1 MAHQTAKEFQGFNQY
16 ETDDQYLQDL
26 AYKAKFAEEISNNM
40 QVPKSLNYHE
50 EDEAPASYLY
60 NKNLN
65 SEITMKVPS
74 RIVLNRMDSEGER
87 EMLGES
93 PEEHTLNSSGAELTP
108 KKMTLNYDDNSFA
121 AQTSRQIEL
130 KTPPRVLG
138 VLDRLE
144 TGDTPS
150 VSVEQFNKL
159 LKLNKQMSVGQAA
172 DEAMKNQTFDLSDAA
187 LNDFLSEEPTSAI
200 IRQQL
205 QQMHRRI
212 ITLEKRDAERLKSEK
227 FNQTVLYATC
237 GVAGIALVVAFAAGR
252 ASNQLSYY

>member
-1 MAHQTAKEFQGFNQY
+1 MMK
-16 ETDDQYLQDL
+16 LQL
-26 AYKAKFAEEISNNM
+26 PTITT
-40 QVPKSLNYHE
+40 KSFFFV
-50 EDEAPASYLY
+50 
-60 NKNLN
+60 KNLN

-93 PEEHTLNSSGAELTP
+93 PEEHTLNSSAELTP
-108 KKMTLNYDDNSFA
+108 KKMTLNFEVDDTSFA

-159 LKLNKQMSVGQAA
+159 LKLNQQMSVGQAA
-172 DEAMKNQTFDLSDAA
+172 EEAMKNQAFDQSA

-212 ITLEKRDAERLKSEK
+212 ITLEKRDAERLKTEK

-237 GVAGIALVVAFAAGR
+237 GVAGFALVVAFAAGR